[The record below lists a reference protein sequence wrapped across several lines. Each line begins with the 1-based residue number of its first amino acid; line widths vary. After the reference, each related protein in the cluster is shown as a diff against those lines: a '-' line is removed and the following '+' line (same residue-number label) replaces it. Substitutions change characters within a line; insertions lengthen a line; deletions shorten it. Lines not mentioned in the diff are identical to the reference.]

1 MAVENNPM
9 LAACEVLGSAL
20 GTAPAGLPFCP
31 DLRCHTES
39 KNQRKEEQTMAV
51 VGTVHR
57 HGNLTGVKADAAT
70 KLPEQVS
77 VYLAFR
83 NSDDEQENVE
93 ISFQEAAFLHGWL
106 ANILK

>member
-1 MAVENNPM
+1 M

-31 DLRCHTES
+31 DWRCHTES

-57 HGNLTGVKADAAT
+57 HGALTGVKADAA
-70 KLPEQVS
+70 KYLPEQTS
-77 VYLAFR
+77 IYLTFR
-83 NSDDEQENVE
+83 NPDDEQENVE
-93 ISFQEAAFLHGWL
+93 ISFLEAAFLRDWL
-106 ANILK
+106 ADILK